1 MSNRVDRF
9 VIEATGLSKVYWD
22 GDRQLEIL
30 KDVTLAV
37 APGEGLA
44 IVGPSGSG
52 KTTLLNIMSGL
63 DQPTSGS
70 LIFKGRALSQVS
82 DRERSRLRSQYLGFV
97 FQFYHLL
104 PELNA
109 LENVMFPARMSL
121 QKQPLSKIRLKAEKL
136 LDQVGLLSRSGHYP
150 SELSGGEQQRVS
162 LARALVND
170 PEIIFCDEPTGNL
183 DPKTA
188 VEVAALIEDLYLKD
202 KKTVIVVTHDP
213 KVADRMSRVWLIA
226 DQNGAR
232 NENILK

>member
-1 MSNRVDRF
+1 MNSAEQRF
-9 VIEATGLSKVYWD
+9 VIEATRLSKVYWD

-52 KTTLLNIMSGL
+52 KTTLLNILSGL
-63 DQPTSGS
+63 DKPSSGTVD
-70 LIFKGRALSQVS
+70 LNGRF
-82 DRERSRLRSQYLGFV
+82 GFV

-104 PELNA
+104 SELNA
-109 LENVMFPARMSL
+109 LENVILPARISGSR
-121 QKQPLSKIRLKAEKL
+121 LSPAAMRQRAEKL
-136 LDQVGLLSRSGHYP
+136 LDQVGLLSRATHYA
-150 SELSGGEQQRVS
+150 SELSGGEQQRIS
-162 LARALVND
+162 LARALMND

-183 DPKTA
+183 DPKTGA
-188 VEVAALIEDLYLKD
+188 EVAALIENLYVKE
-202 KKTVIVVTHDP
+202 KKTVVVVTHDP